1 MVKQAQNL
9 GGLTSPLSSP
19 QLQTTSQS
27 ERLSDP
33 TALITHQIHSLC
45 LKCVWHLRPWDN
57 APTCLSQKDS
67 VYIFSNKS
75 LILLFSHNFSP
86 QKFFSQH
93 GNEPKYNLL
102 NCLKNVYGCSNIKKQ
117 GEKRSHS
124 GWYYIPME
132 LLNLFIFHVLSPFP
146 GYNLLSEEKGVL

>member
-9 GGLTSPLSSP
+9 GSLTSPLSSP

-33 TALITHQIHSLC
+33 TGLVTHQIHSLC
-45 LKCVWHLRPWDN
+45 LQRVFGACDLRARLPP
-57 APTCLSQKDS
+57 AS
-67 VYIFSNKS
+67 VRKTVFYIFSNKS
-75 LILLFSHNFSP
+75 LTLLFSHNFSP

-93 GNEPKYNLL
+93 GNEPKRNLF

-117 GEKRSHS
+117 GEKNKAIVVGIIVQRNCSI
-124 GWYYIPME
+124 Y
-132 LLNLFIFHVLSPFP
+132 LFFTCFKSSSWI
-146 GYNLLSEEKGVL
+146 